1 MTVHPDLWTLR
12 NRSYSV
18 TISRRSTAV
27 IVLLV
32 GAGVLSACFSVSIGS
47 GETTGMTAVR
57 ALFGAGSEMQSQIVH
72 VLRLPRFVAG
82 AAAGAA
88 LGIAGCLI
96 QTLARN
102 RLATPD
108 LIGVND
114 GAVAGVLIMAITT
127 STATIASWWA
137 GPLGAAIAAALVLA
151 LAGSMASTGYRVL
164 VVGVGV
170 AIMLDSFVQLGLAR
184 QDLDA
189 ARSLYTW
196 SLGYLNGRD
205 YSSAMP
211 VIIGL
216 AILLPMALIL
226 ARQLNVARLGEEL
239 PTTLGVSLPRVRLFA
254 LLIAVVLAGLGISVG
269 GPIGFIALA
278 APIIASQLIRD
289 RGVPIVVSGL
299 VGAVLVTL
307 CDTTG
312 RVIGAGEV
320 PVGVLTS
327 LLGGPFLLWVLLTRK
342 V

>member
-1 MTVHPDLWTLR
+1 MTIHPDTWTFR
-12 NRSYSV
+12 HRTYSV
-18 TISRRSTAV
+18 AISRRSSVV
-27 IVLLV
+27 IVALIA
-32 GAGVLSACFSVSIGS
+32 AGVVSACLSVAIGS
-47 GETTGMTAVR
+47 GETSGMTAVR
-57 ALFGAGSEMQSQIVH
+57 ALFGAGTEVQSQIVH

-127 STATIASWWA
+127 SAATIAAWWV
-137 GPLGAAIAAALVLA
+137 GPVGAAAAAALVLA
-151 LAGSMASTGYRVL
+151 LAGSMGSTGYRVL

-205 YSSAMP
+205 YASATP
-211 VIIGL
+211 VLIGL
-216 AILLPMALIL
+216 AILVPLALMS
-226 ARQLNVARLGEEL
+226 ARHLSVSRLGEDI
-239 PTTLGVSLPRVRLFA
+239 PTTLGVSLPRVRLSA
-254 LLIAVVLAGLGISVG
+254 LLIAVVLAGLGVSVG

-278 APIIASQLIRD
+278 APIIASRLIGP

-307 CDTTG
+307 CDSIG
-312 RVIGAGEV
+312 RVAGAGEV

-327 LLGGPFLLWVLLTRK
+327 LLGGPFLLWVLLSRK